1 MRQRLLVLLYL
12 AVFWLIFEI
21 VIRGLFILYNQD
33 FTQQLSAGE
42 IMLIFLHGLKMDISL
57 LGYILMASG
66 LILTVSL
73 FVQNRAPY
81 FVLNALQLF
90 LIVACTM
97 LATIDIELYR
107 HWGFR
112 LNTAPIF
119 YLQSAG
125 GAALGSVALA
135 VVFKLIL
142 IAAATITAFVF
153 LYDRVV
159 MPKIAALGP
168 AKKRGFGVLLAVSAA
183 MFLPIRGSLTVA
195 PMNTGFVYFHKKNSF
210 ANHAAI
216 NVVWNFLY
224 NLRGHHRLKYP
235 E

>member
-119 YLQSAG
+119 YLQHTGSA
-125 GAALGSVALA
+125 AMGSVALS
-135 VVFKLIL
+135 VVFELLL
-142 IAAATITAFVF
+142 IATAVITIFLF
-153 LYDRVV
+153 LYDRF
-159 MPKIAALGP
+159 MLPRIRGLQPG
-168 AKKRGFGVLLAVSAA
+168 KRAGFAVLLV
-183 MFLPIRGSLTVA
+183 
-195 PMNTGFVYFHKKNSF
+195 
-210 ANHAAI
+210 
-216 NVVWNFLY
+216 
-224 NLRGHHRLKYP
+224 
-235 E
+235 